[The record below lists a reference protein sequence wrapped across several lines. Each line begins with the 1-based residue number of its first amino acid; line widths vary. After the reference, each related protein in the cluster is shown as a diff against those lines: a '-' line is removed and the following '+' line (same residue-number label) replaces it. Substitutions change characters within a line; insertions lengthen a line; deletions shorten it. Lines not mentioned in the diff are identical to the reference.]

1 MVKRFLLTLIGAIF
15 TAFAF
20 AQEQT
25 TNNSVEMAEALR
37 QDGKIYVVVVV
48 LSLIFLGLTLFLIV
62 VDRRVRKLEKQ
73 LEK

>member
-25 TNNSVEMAEALR
+25 GSDSVEMAEALR
-37 QDGKIYVVVVV
+37 QNGKIYVVVIV
-48 LSLIFLGLTLFLIV
+48 LALIFLGLTLFLIV
-62 VDRRVRKLEKQ
+62 VDKRVRKLEKQ